1 MIKRLKAGH
10 YRTTDGTHYIAREEN
25 NRPAYWMV
33 GEIINGQAQHLED
46 FRTYK
51 EARNWLNY
59 LKEAK

>member
-1 MIKRLKAGH
+1 MKRLKAGY

-51 EARNWLNY
+51 EARNWLNH